1 MKSKLLPLK
10 KKAEIFIIKKKK
22 KKHPK
27 ESLQKE
33 KERALTNILFQA
45 VRLSTNPLVWNM
57 GNKQPSNTFE
67 SLITF
72 TYSPRVST
80 WQPWQ
85 VRTQKKSMINKR
97 KERGREPLKEA
108 SNWSSDL
115 SMSSEV
121 RQFRSLQIHHI
132 RHNGAKF
139 QMLEECFPNQFHQ
152 LKRVSAT
159 DLDKTHEIPKDLKT
173 KLHN

>member
-1 MKSKLLPLK
+1 
-10 KKAEIFIIKKKK
+10 
-22 KKHPK
+22 
-27 ESLQKE
+27 
-33 KERALTNILFQA
+33 
-45 VRLSTNPLVWNM
+45 M

-132 RHNGAKF
+132 RHNGAKI